1 MVSVVAGSKT
11 GIRRAIAHGDVRS
24 RMSWSICVLLC
35 LAVAGTAAA
44 RECGDR
50 GRANIPD
57 ARYIVIQNG
66 TVRDQATG
74 LMWKQCAEGLSGVG
88 CVLGRPAMLLTW
100 TEAQRRARNSGAGGY
115 ADWRLP
121 DREELLS
128 LLQRRCHG
136 MDIDGVSFPNTPH
149 GRFWSAT
156 PASYYP
162 GSAWR
167 VHFGNGNID
176 YGIQKESAYVRLV
189 RDADA
194 CTPVTPGTCLSHE
207 DRLYEPHGS
216 VEELEE

>member
-1 MVSVVAGSKT
+1 MFLLLA
-11 GIRRAIAHGDVRS
+11 
-24 RMSWSICVLLC
+24 LLC
-35 LAVAGTAAA
+35 LAASTATARDCVDSHAAG
-44 RECGDR
+44 
-50 GRANIPD
+50 IPD
-57 ARYIVIQNG
+57 ARYIVIQNA
-66 TVRDQATG
+66 TVRDHTSG
-74 LMWKQCAEGLSGVG
+74 LMWKRCAEGLSGFG
-88 CVLGRPAMLLTW
+88 CTQGEAATSTW
-100 TEAQRRARNSGAGGY
+100 SWALRRARTSRYGGH

-136 MDIDGVSFPNTPH
+136 MDIDGVSFPNTPS

-176 YGIQKESAYVRLV
+176 YGTKEQSAHVRLV

-207 DRLYEPHGS
+207 DRLYERHGS
-216 VEELEE
+216 LEEIQE